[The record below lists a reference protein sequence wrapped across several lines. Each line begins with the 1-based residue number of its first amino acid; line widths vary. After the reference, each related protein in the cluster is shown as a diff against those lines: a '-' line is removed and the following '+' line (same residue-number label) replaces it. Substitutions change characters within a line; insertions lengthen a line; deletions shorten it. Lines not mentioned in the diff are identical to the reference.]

1 MRQWV
6 VSSLTLWSLAWG
18 VIYPAQADQIDGYV
32 LNSSSDE
39 RSGGVEIAF
48 YVQQDEQVSEIM
60 RKKTN
65 SEGRFSFSGPF
76 LTTGTPFALAAFY
89 KGVPYFSSTLEAG
102 AQKQIILE
110 VYEPTDRPD
119 ALHIVSHNLFL
130 NVTQD
135 RVEAVHLAQFHNGGK
150 RAYVGTGQD
159 SERRVS
165 QFNLPP
171 GAFDVQSHS
180 GRMTQVDG
188 TTFFDNQPLL
198 PGHSQLSF
206 SFVLDPNQLADGYW
220 HESAYPTEQINLFVQ
235 PSTMQIDGGDWTDEG
250 VVDMHGQQ
258 YRRLN
263 ITDVQAGQRLL
274 VPLPISPPMRWVLKW
289 AALAAGALAGASVF
303 MLRNVQPKQTASQEK
318 SLAPLRQQTLAEI
331 AQLDAE
337 YAERR
342 DEAAYCQTRRQLL
355 DRAVDLTRRLEG

>member
-1 MRQWV
+1 MCQWIV
-6 VSSLTLWSLAWG
+6 FSLTLWSLAWG
-18 VIYPAQADQIDGYV
+18 VICPAQADQIDGYV

-39 RSGGVEIAF
+39 RIGGVEIAF

-60 RKKTN
+60 RKKTD

-89 KGVPYFSSTLEAG
+89 KSVPYFSSMLEVG

-119 ALHIVSHNLFL
+119 ALRIVSHNLFL
-130 NVTQD
+130 NVTQK

-150 RAYVGTGQD
+150 LAYVGTGQG

-180 GRMTQVDG
+180 GQTILMDG
-188 TTFFDNQPLL
+188 TAFFDNQPLL

-206 SFVLDPNQLADGYW
+206 SFALDPNQLADGYW
-220 HESAYPTEQINLFVQ
+220 HESAYLTEQINLFVQ
-235 PSTMQIDGGDWTDEG
+235 PSTIKIDGGDWTDEG
-250 VVDMHGQQ
+250 VVDLHGQQ
-258 YRRLN
+258 YRRLSM
-263 ITDVQAGQRLL
+263 TDVQIGQRLL
-274 VPLPISPPMRWVLKW
+274 VPLPISPPMRWMLKW
-289 AALAAGALAGASVF
+289 AALAGGALGGASVF
-303 MLRNVQPKQTASQEK
+303 VLRKRQPKQTASREE
-318 SLAPLRQQTLAEI
+318 SVAPLRHQTLAEI
-331 AQLDAE
+331 ARLDAE
-337 YAERR
+337 YAERK
-342 DEAAYCQTRRQLL
+342 DDITYCQTRRQLL